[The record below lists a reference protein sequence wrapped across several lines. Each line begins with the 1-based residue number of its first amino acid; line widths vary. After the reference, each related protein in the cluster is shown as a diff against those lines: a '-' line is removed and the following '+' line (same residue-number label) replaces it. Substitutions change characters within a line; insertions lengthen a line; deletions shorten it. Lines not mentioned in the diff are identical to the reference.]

1 MRTFGPNVNGFYDVS
16 DQMIDNLRRRAEVH
30 FRRQEV
36 EKAELTS
43 IAAFEEHRKRVRDH
57 FMTAIGDLPEE
68 RTPLNVQCTGSLD
81 RGGFTIEKLIYES
94 MPEFYVTAALYVPK
108 GIESPQPAVVFVHG
122 HSDLG
127 KSYPTYQAVCVDL
140 AANGFVVLAVDP
152 PGQGERFQYF
162 DSETGERI
170 IGGCTTEHTY
180 AGLQFTLSG
189 ASIGRHFVWDVMRG
203 IDYLETRPEVD
214 PTCIGLTGNSG
225 GGTQACLLMMSEP
238 RFAASVPCTFV
249 MTLESYMKT
258 GQAQDSEQIVPGC
271 FAKGPDHDDYITAM
285 APKPVLVGAAAYDY
299 FPIEGA
305 IEAVDRAKRIYALYG
320 AEDKVDITI
329 APTRHAYSSYL
340 REACVNWYK
349 QHFRGESPDFTTG
362 EPETLPDEA
371 LWATPNGQV
380 LDLYPNSKTVFDL
393 NRERLE
399 ISHIPQFSINL
410 DTGQEGCDTNL
421 MRETITE
428 VLGIPEGRDQ
438 KIYPRTV
445 TENVVDGYR
454 TEEIFF
460 FSEPNIVV
468 TGTFI
473 QPLEGT
479 AVEQTDLILFENG
492 TNDNPD
498 KREWIEERLASG
510 RQLFVLDP
518 RGIGGVQ
525 VRPFNRGGPPHTGE
539 FKLGSDAM
547 MLGIST
553 MGLRVFDI
561 LRGYDYLRTRTD
573 VDQIGLYGIG
583 KSAFFAYFAGALED
597 GFASL
602 EFEDLLY
609 SYRNLTDTR
618 YYDQERY
625 NLEVMAWG
633 ILRHFDLIDLAACF
647 GNRPVR
653 WIAPRNAKGEI
664 LTDEVFDRHFL
675 AVARERGY
683 LGEPTRT

>member
-1 MRTFGPNVNGFYDVS
+1 MRTFGPNANGYYDVS
-16 DQMIDNLRRRAEVH
+16 DQMIDNLRRRAEAH
-30 FRRQEV
+30 FRRQEA
-36 EKAELTS
+36 EKVELTS

-57 FMTAIGDLPEE
+57 FMTVIGDLPEE
-68 RTPLNVQCTGSLD
+68 RTPLNVQCMGSFD
-81 RGGFTIEKLIYES
+81 RGSFIIEKLIYES
-94 MPEFYVTAALYVPK
+94 LPEFYVTAALYVPK
-108 GIESPQPAVVFVHG
+108 GIVSPQPAVVFVHG

-127 KSYPTYQAVCVDL
+127 KSYPIYQAVCVDL

-162 DSETGERI
+162 DPENGKRI

-180 AGLQFTLSG
+180 AGLQFTLGG
-189 ASIGRHFVWDVMRG
+189 ASIGRHFIWDVMRG
-203 IDYLETRPEVD
+203 VDYLETRPEVD
-214 PTCIGLTGNSG
+214 PTRIGLTGNSG
-225 GGTQACLLMMSEP
+225 GGTQSCLLMMSES

-258 GQAQDSEQIVPGC
+258 GQGQDSEQIVPGC
-271 FAKGPDHDDYITAM
+271 FANGPDHDDYITAM

-305 IEAVDRAKRIYALYG
+305 IEAVNRAKKIYALYG
-320 AEDKVDITI
+320 AEDRVDIAI
-329 APTRHAYSSYL
+329 APTRHEYSPHL

-362 EPETLPDEA
+362 EPEILPDNQ

-380 LDLYPNSKTVFDL
+380 LDLYPNSKTVFNL

-399 ISHIPQFSINL
+399 VSHVPQFVTND
-410 DTGQEGCDTNL
+410 DTGEKGYDTDQI
-421 MRETITE
+421 RQTITE

-438 KIYPRTV
+438 QIYPRIV
-445 TENVVDGYR
+445 AENLVDGYR

-473 QPLEGT
+473 HPLEGT
-479 AVEQTDLILFENG
+479 TVEQTDLILFENG
-492 TNDNPD
+492 TNDNLD
-498 KREWIEERLASG
+498 KREWLEARLASG
-510 RQLFVLDP
+510 RQLFVFDP

-525 VRPFNRGGPPHTGE
+525 VRTFNRDVQPHNGE
-539 FKLGSDAM
+539 FKLASDAM

-553 MGLRVFDI
+553 LGLRVFDV
-561 LRGYDYLRTRTD
+561 LRGYDYLRTRPD

-583 KSAFFAYFAGALED
+583 KSAFYAYFAGALEN
-597 GFASL
+597 GFVSL

-618 YYDQERY
+618 YYDQERF
-625 NLEVMAWG
+625 NLSVMAWG
-633 ILRHFDLIDLAACF
+633 ILRHFDLVDLAMCF
-647 GNRPVR
+647 GNHPTR
-653 WIAPRNAKGEI
+653 WVSPRNARGEV
-664 LTDEVFDRHFL
+664 LTDEMFGRDFL
-675 AVARERGY
+675 AIARERGY
-683 LGEPTRT
+683 SGEVTRT

>member
-1 MRTFGPNVNGFYDVS
+1 MRTIGPNVNGYYDVS
-16 DQMIDNLRRRAEVH
+16 DQMIDNLRRRAEAH
-30 FRRQEV
+30 FRRQEA

-43 IAAFEEHRKRVRDH
+43 ITAFEEHRKRVRDH
-57 FMTAIGDLPEE
+57 FMTAIGGLPEE
-68 RTPLNVQCTGSLD
+68 RTPLNVQCTGILD

-94 MPEFYVTAALYVPK
+94 LPEFYVTGALYVPK
-108 GIESPQPAVVFVHG
+108 SIVSPQPAVVFVHG

-127 KSYPTYQAVCVDL
+127 KSYPVYQAVCVDL

-162 DSETGERI
+162 DSEKGERI

-180 AGLQFTLSG
+180 AGLQFTLGG
-189 ASIGRHFVWDVMRG
+189 ASIGRHFIWDVMRG
-203 IDYLETRPEVD
+203 VDYLETRPEVD
-214 PTCIGLTGNSG
+214 PTRIGLTGNSG
-225 GGTQACLLMMSEP
+225 GGTQSCLLMMSEP
-238 RFAASVPCTFV
+238 RFAACVPSTFV

-271 FAKGPDHDDYITAM
+271 FANGPDHDDYITAM

-305 IEAVDRAKRIYALYG
+305 IEAVDRARRIYALFD
-320 AEDKVDITI
+320 AQDNVDIAI
-329 APTRHAYSSYL
+329 APTRHEYSSYL

-349 QHFRGESPDFTTG
+349 RHFRGESPDFITG

-380 LDLYPNSKTVFDL
+380 LDLYPNSRTVFDL

-399 ISHIPQFSINL
+399 VLRVPQFTINP
-410 DTGQEGCDTNL
+410 DTDQNGGDIDR
-421 MRETITE
+421 MRETVTE
-428 VLGIPEGRDQ
+428 VLGIPDGRNQ
-438 KIYPRTV
+438 KIYPRIIG
-445 TENVVDGYR
+445 ENLVDGYR

-468 TGTFI
+468 TGIFI
-473 QPLEGT
+473 HPLEGT
-479 AVEQTDLILFENG
+479 VAKQTDLVLFENG

-498 KREWIEERLASG
+498 SREWLEGRLASG
-510 RQLFVLDP
+510 RQLFVFDP
-518 RGIGGVQ
+518 RGIGGVK
-525 VRPFNRGGPPHTGE
+525 VRSFNRDVQPHDGE
-539 FKLGSDAM
+539 FKLASDAM

-553 MGLRVFDI
+553 MGLRVFDV
-561 LRGYDYLRTRTD
+561 LRAYDYLRTRSD

-583 KSAFFAYFAGALED
+583 KSAFYAYFAGVLEN
-597 GFASL
+597 GFASF

-625 NLEVMAWG
+625 DLEVMAWG
-633 ILRHFDLIDLAACF
+633 ILRYFDLVDLTPCF
-647 GNRPVR
+647 GERAVR

-664 LTDEVFDRHFL
+664 LADEAFHQEFL
-675 AVARERGY
+675 SAARARGY
-683 LGEPTRT
+683 LGNATIL

>member
-1 MRTFGPNVNGFYDVS
+1 MRTLGPNANGYHDVS
-16 DQMIDNLRRRAEVH
+16 DQMIDDLRRRAETH
-30 FRRQEV
+30 FRRQEA

-43 IAAFEEHRKRVRDH
+43 IPAFEEHRKRVRDH
-57 FMTAIGDLPEE
+57 FMIAIGGLPEE

-81 RGGFTIEKLIYES
+81 RGTFTIEKLIYES
-94 MPEFYVTAALYVPK
+94 LPQFYVTAALYVPK
-108 GIESPQPAVVFVHG
+108 DIVAPQPAVVFVHG

-162 DSETGERI
+162 DSEKGERI

-180 AGLQFTLSG
+180 AGLQFTLGG
-189 ASIGRHFVWDVMRG
+189 ASVGRHFIWDVMRG
-203 IDYLETRPEVD
+203 VDYLETRPEVD
-214 PTCIGLTGNSG
+214 PARIGLTGNSG
-225 GGTQACLLMMSEP
+225 GGTQSCLLMMSES
-238 RFAASVPCTFV
+238 RFAAAVPCTFI

-271 FAKGPDHDDYITAM
+271 FVNGPDHDDYITSM

-320 AEDKVDITI
+320 AEDRVDIAV
-329 APTRHAYSSYL
+329 APTRHAYSPHL
-340 REACVNWYK
+340 RQACVNWYK
-349 QHFRGESPDFTTG
+349 QQFRGESPDFTTG
-362 EPETLPDEA
+362 EPETLPDDA

-380 LDLYPNSKTVFDL
+380 LDLYPNGKTVFDL

-399 ISHIPQFSINL
+399 VSRVSQFVTNH
-410 DTGQEGCDTNL
+410 DTGQNLCDTNQ

-428 VLGIPEGRDQ
+428 VLGIPEGRDN
-438 KIYPRTV
+438 KIFPRILA
-445 TENVVDGYR
+445 ENVVDGYS

-468 TGTFI
+468 TGVFVK
-473 QPLEGT
+473 PLAGT
-479 AVEQTDLILFENG
+479 VVNQTDLIIFENG
-492 TNDNPD
+492 TNDIPD
-498 KREWIEERLASG
+498 KREWLEDRLALG
-510 RQLFVLDP
+510 RQLFVFDP

-525 VRPFNRGGPPHTGE
+525 VRGFNRGGQPHDGE

-553 MGLRVFDI
+553 MGLRVFDV
-561 LRGYDYLRTRTD
+561 LRGYNYLRTRTD
-573 VDQIGLYGIG
+573 VDRIGLYGIG
-583 KSAFFAYFAGALED
+583 KGAFYAYFAGALED

-602 EFEDLLY
+602 DFEDLLY

-618 YYDQERY
+618 YYDQECY
-625 NLEVMAWG
+625 NLQVMAWG
-633 ILRHFDLIDLAACF
+633 ILRQFDLPDLAVCF

-653 WIAPRNAKGEI
+653 WISPRNAEGEV
-664 LTDEVFDRHFL
+664 LTDEVFEQEFL
-675 AVARERGY
+675 GIARERGY
-683 LGEPTRT
+683 LGEEARA

>member
-1 MRTFGPNVNGFYDVS
+1 MRTFGSNVNGFHDVS
-16 DQMIDNLRRRAEVH
+16 DQMIDNLRRRAEAH

-57 FMTAIGDLPEE
+57 FMTAIGGLPEE
-68 RTPLNVQCTGSLD
+68 RTPLNVQCMGSLD
-81 RGGFTIEKLIYES
+81 RGAFTIEKLIYES
-94 MPEFYVTAALYVPK
+94 LPDFYVTAVLYLPK
-108 GIESPQPAVVFVHG
+108 GIGSPQPAVVFVHG

-127 KSYPTYQAVCVDL
+127 KSYPVYQAVCVDL

-162 DSETGERI
+162 DPEKGERI

-189 ASIGRHFVWDVMRG
+189 ASIGRHFIWDVMRG
-203 IDYLETRPEVD
+203 VDYLETRPEVD
-214 PTCIGLTGNSG
+214 PTRIGLTGNSG
-225 GGTQACLLMMSEP
+225 GGTQSCLLMISEP

-271 FAKGPDHDDYITAM
+271 FVNGPDHDDYITAM
-285 APKPVLVGAAAYDY
+285 VPKPVLVGAAAYDY

-305 IEAVDRAKRIYALYG
+305 IEAVERAKRIYALYD
-320 AEDKVDITI
+320 AEDEVDIAI
-329 APTRHAYSSYL
+329 GPTRHEYSPPL

-349 QHFRGESPDFTTG
+349 RHFRGESPDFTTSK
-362 EPETLPDEA
+362 PETLPDEA
-371 LWATPNGQV
+371 LWATPSGQV
-380 LDLYPNSKTVFDL
+380 LDLYPNSRTVFDL

-399 ISHIPQFSINL
+399 VSPVPQFAGNR
-410 DTGQEGCDTNL
+410 DPDQ
-421 MRETITE
+421 MRERVAE
-428 VLGIPEGRDQ
+428 VLGIPEGRDG
-438 KIYPRTV
+438 KIYPRIV
-445 TENVVDGYR
+445 AENVVDGYQ

-473 QPLEGT
+473 HPLEGT
-479 AVEQTDLILFENG
+479 AVEQTDLIVFERG
-492 TNDNPD
+492 TNDNSD
-498 KREWIEERLASG
+498 KREWLEARLASG
-510 RQLFVLDP
+510 RQLFVFDP

-525 VRPFNRGGPPHTGE
+525 VRSFNRDVHPHDGE
-539 FKLGSDAM
+539 FKLASDAM

-561 LRGYDYLRTRTD
+561 LRGYDYLRTRAD
-573 VDQIGLYGIG
+573 VNQIGLYGVG
-583 KSAFFAYFAGALED
+583 KSAFYAYFAGALEN
-597 GFASL
+597 GFTSL

-609 SYRNLTDTR
+609 SYRDLTNTR
-618 YYDQERY
+618 FYDQERY
-625 NLEVMAWG
+625 DLEVMAWG
-633 ILRHFDLIDLAACF
+633 ILQNFDLVDLAPCF
-647 GNRPVR
+647 GNRPVQ
-653 WIAPRNAKGEI
+653 WIAPRNATGEV
-664 LTDEVFDRHFL
+664 LTDEVFDQEFL
-675 AVARERGY
+675 AVARDRGY
-683 LGEPTRT
+683 WGQGTRA

>member
-1 MRTFGPNVNGFYDVS
+1 MRTFGANVNGFHDVS
-16 DQMIDNLRRRAEVH
+16 DQMIDNLRRRAEAH
-30 FRRQEV
+30 FRRQEA

-94 MPEFYVTAALYVPK
+94 LPEFYVTAALYVPK
-108 GIESPQPAVVFVHG
+108 GIVSPQPAVVFVHG

-127 KSYPTYQAVCVDL
+127 KSYPVYQAVCVDL

-162 DSETGERI
+162 DSEQGERI

-180 AGLQFTLSG
+180 AGLQFTLGG
-189 ASIGRHFVWDVMRG
+189 ASIGRHFIWDVMRG

-214 PTCIGLTGNSG
+214 PTRIGLTGNSG
-225 GGTQACLLMMSEP
+225 GGTQSCLLMMSEP

-258 GQAQDSEQIVPGC
+258 GQGQDSEQIVPGC
-271 FAKGPDHDDYITAM
+271 FVNGPDHDDYITAM

-320 AEDKVDITI
+320 AEDKVDIAI
-329 APTRHAYSSYL
+329 APTRHEYSSPL

-349 QHFRGESPDFTTG
+349 RHFRGESPDFTTG
-362 EPETLPDEA
+362 EPEILPDEA

-380 LDLYPNSKTVFDL
+380 LDLYPNSRTVFDL

-399 ISHIPQFSINL
+399 ISPVPRFGGNGGADQI
-410 DTGQEGCDTNL
+410 
-421 MRETITE
+421 RETIAE
-428 VLGIPEGRDQ
+428 VLGIPEGRDE
-438 KIYPRTV
+438 KIFPRILA
-445 TENVVDGYR
+445 EDIVDGYR
-454 TEEIFF
+454 TEQIFF

-468 TGTFI
+468 TGIFI
-473 QPLEGT
+473 HPLAGT
-479 AVEQTDLILFENG
+479 AVEQTDLIVFEHG
-492 TNDNPD
+492 TNDTVD
-498 KREWIEERLASG
+498 KRDWLETRLGSG

-518 RGIGGVQ
+518 RGIGAVQ
-525 VRPFNRGGPPHTGE
+525 GRLFNRNVHPHDGE
-539 FKLGSDAM
+539 FKLACDAM

-561 LRGYDYLRTRTD
+561 LRGYDYLRTRAD

-583 KSAFFAYFAGALED
+583 KSAFYAYFAAALED

-602 EFEDLLY
+602 EFENLLY
-609 SYRNLTDTR
+609 SYRNLTETR

-625 NLEVMAWG
+625 DLEVMAWG
-633 ILRHFDLIDLAACF
+633 ALQHFDLVDLTACF

-653 WIAPRNAKGEI
+653 WIAPSNAKGEV
-664 LTDEVFDRHFL
+664 LTNEVFDREFL
-675 AVARERGY
+675 SVARKRGY
-683 LGEPTRT
+683 LGKATKA

>member
-1 MRTFGPNVNGFYDVS
+1 MRTFGPNVNGYYDVS
-16 DQMIDNLRRRAEVH
+16 YQMVDNLRRRAEVH
-30 FRRQEV
+30 FRRQEA

-43 IAAFEEHRKRVRDH
+43 IVAFEEHRKRVRDH
-57 FMTAIGDLPEE
+57 FMRAIGGLPEE
-68 RTPLNVQCTGSLD
+68 RTPLNVKCTGSLD
-81 RGGFTIEKLIYES
+81 CGTFTIEKLIYES
-94 MPEFYVTAALYVPK
+94 QPEFYVTAALYLPK
-108 GIESPQPAVVFVHG
+108 GIAAPQPAVVFVHG

-140 AANGFVVLAVDP
+140 AANGFIVLAVDP

-162 DSETGERI
+162 DPETGERI

-180 AGLQFTLSG
+180 AGLQFTLGG
-189 ASIGRHFVWDVMRG
+189 ASIGRHFIWDVMRG

-214 PTCIGLTGNSG
+214 PTRIGLTGNSG

-238 RFAASVPCTFV
+238 RFAVSVPCTFM

-271 FAKGPDHDDYITAM
+271 FANGPDHDDYITAM

-305 IEAVDRAKRIYALYG
+305 MEAVDRAKRIYTLYD
-320 AEDKVDITI
+320 AEDDVDIVV
-329 APTRHAYSSYL
+329 APTRHSYSSYL

-349 QHFRGESPDFTTG
+349 RHFRGESPDFTTG
-362 EPETLPDEA
+362 EPETLPDEE

-399 ISHIPQFSINL
+399 ISHVFRPTLNHNIDQ
-410 DTGQEGCDTNL
+410 T
-421 MRETITE
+421 RETIRE
-428 VLGIPEGRDQ
+428 VLGIPERRNQ
-438 KIYPRTV
+438 TIYPRIV
-445 TENVVDGYR
+445 AENVVDGYR

-460 FSEPNIVV
+460 FSESNIVV

-473 QPLEGT
+473 HPLEGT
-479 AVEQTDLILFENG
+479 TVEQTDLILFENG

-498 KREWIEERLASG
+498 KREWLESRLAAG
-510 RQLFVLDP
+510 RQLFVFDP

-525 VRPFNRGGPPHTGE
+525 VRPFNRGGQPHDGE
-539 FKLGSDAM
+539 FKLASDAM

-553 MGLRVFDI
+553 MGLRVFDV
-561 LRGYDYLRTRTD
+561 LCGYDYLRTRSD

-583 KSAFFAYFAGALED
+583 SGAFCAYFAGALENE
-597 GFASL
+597 FASL

-625 NLEVMAWG
+625 NLKVMAWN
-633 ILRHFDLIDLAACF
+633 LLQNFDLVDLMPCF
-647 GNRPVR
+647 GERPIR
-653 WIAPRNAKGEI
+653 LMSPRNAKGET
-664 LTDEVFDRHFL
+664 LTDETFDREFL
-675 AVARERGY
+675 TIARKQGY
-683 LGEPTRT
+683 FGEATKA

>member
-1 MRTFGPNVNGFYDVS
+1 MRTISPNVNGYHDVS
-16 DQMIDNLRRRAEVH
+16 DQMIDNLRRRAEAH

-43 IAAFEEHRKRVRDH
+43 IAPFEEHRKRVRDH
-57 FMTAIGDLPEE
+57 FMTAIGGLPEE
-68 RTPLNVQCTGSLD
+68 RTPLNVQCTGSVD

-94 MPEFYVTAALYVPK
+94 LPEFYVTAALYVPK
-108 GIESPQPAVVFVHG
+108 GIVSPQPAVVFVHG

-127 KSYPTYQAVCVDL
+127 KSYPVYQAVCVDL

-162 DSETGERI
+162 DAVKGERI

-180 AGLQFTLSG
+180 AGLQFTLGG
-189 ASIGRHFVWDVMRG
+189 ASIGRHFIWDVMRG

-214 PTCIGLTGNSG
+214 PTRIGLTGNSG
-225 GGTQACLLMMSEP
+225 GGTQSCLLMMSEP
-238 RFAASVPCTFV
+238 RFASSVPCTFV

-271 FAKGPDHDDYITAM
+271 FANGPDHDDYITAM
-285 APKPVLVGAAAYDY
+285 APKPVLIGAAAYDY

-305 IEAVDRAKRIYALYG
+305 IEAVDRAKRIYSLYG
-320 AEDKVDITI
+320 AEDRVDIAI
-329 APTRHAYSSYL
+329 APTRHEYSSYL

-349 QHFRGESPDFTTG
+349 RHFRGESPDFTTG
-362 EPETLPDEA
+362 EPETLPSEA

-380 LDLYPNSKTVFDL
+380 LDLYPNSRTVFDL

-399 ISHIPQFSINL
+399 VSPSSRLGINL
-410 DTGQEGCDTNL
+410 ATGQEGDDADQI
-421 MRETITE
+421 RETITE
-428 VLGIPEGRDQ
+428 VLGIPEGRDR
-438 KIYPRTV
+438 KIYPRIIA
-445 TENVVDGYR
+445 ENIVDGYQ

-468 TGTFI
+468 TGIFI
-473 QPLEGT
+473 HPLEGT
-479 AVEQTDLILFENG
+479 AVAQTDLVLFQNG

-498 KREWIEERLASG
+498 KRGWLEKRLAAG
-510 RQLFVLDP
+510 RQLFIFDP

-525 VRPFNRGGPPHTGE
+525 VRPFNRGGNPHGSGY
-539 FKLGSDAM
+539 KLGSDAM

-553 MGLRVFDI
+553 LGLRVFDV
-561 LRGYDYLRTRTD
+561 LRAYDYLRTRRD

-583 KSAFFAYFAGALED
+583 KSAFYAYFAGALED

-609 SYRNLTDTR
+609 SYRNLTGTR

-625 NLEVMAWG
+625 DLEVMAWG
-633 ILRHFDLIDLAACF
+633 ILRHFDLVDLTPCF
-647 GNRPVR
+647 GERSLR
-653 WIAPRNAKGEI
+653 WVAPRNAKGEV
-664 LTDEVFDRHFL
+664 LTDETFDQEFL
-675 AVARERGY
+675 SIAKDRGY
-683 LGEPTRT
+683 LGHAIRA

>member
-1 MRTFGPNVNGFYDVS
+1 MRTLGPNTNGYYDVS
-16 DQMIDNLRRRAEVH
+16 DQMIDDLRRRAEAH
-30 FRRQEV
+30 FRRQEA

-43 IAAFEEHRKRVRDH
+43 IPAFEEHRKRVRDH
-57 FMTAIGDLPEE
+57 FMISIGGLPEE
-68 RTPLNVQCTGSLD
+68 RTPLNVQCTGRLD
-81 RGGFTIEKLIYES
+81 RGTFTIEKLIYES
-94 MPEFYVTAALYVPK
+94 LPQFYVTAALYVPK
-108 GIESPQPAVVFVHG
+108 GITAPQPAVVFVHG

-162 DSETGERI
+162 DPEKGERI

-180 AGLQFTLSG
+180 AGLQFTLGG
-189 ASIGRHFVWDVMRG
+189 ASIGRHFIWDVMRG

-214 PTCIGLTGNSG
+214 PTRIGLTGNSG
-225 GGTQACLLMMSEP
+225 GGTQSCLLLMSES
-238 RFAASVPCTFV
+238 RFAAAVPCTFV

-271 FAKGPDHDDYITAM
+271 FVNGPDHDDYITAM

-320 AEDKVDITI
+320 AEDRVDIAV
-329 APTRHAYSSYL
+329 APTRHAYSPQL
-340 REACVNWYK
+340 RQACVNWYK
-349 QHFRGESPDFTTG
+349 GHFRGEAPDFTTG
-362 EPETLPDEA
+362 EPETLPDDA

-380 LDLYPNSKTVFDL
+380 LDLYPMSKTVFDL
-393 NRERLE
+393 NRESLE
-399 ISHIPQFSINL
+399 VSRVSQFATNH
-410 DTGQEGCDTNL
+410 DTGQDLCDTDR

-428 VLGIPEGRDQ
+428 VLGIPDDRDN
-438 KIYPRTV
+438 KIFPRILA
-445 TENVVDGYR
+445 ENVVDGYS

-468 TGTFI
+468 TGVFVK
-473 QPLEGT
+473 PLAGT
-479 AVEQTDLILFENG
+479 VVNQTDLIIFENG
-492 TNDNPD
+492 TNDIPD
-498 KREWIEERLASG
+498 KREWLEERLASG
-510 RQLFVLDP
+510 PQLFIFDP

-525 VRPFNRGGPPHTGE
+525 VREFNRGGQPHDGE

-553 MGLRVFDI
+553 MGLRVFDV
-561 LRGYDYLRTRTD
+561 LRGYNYLRTRAD
-573 VDQIGLYGIG
+573 VDRIGLYGIG
-583 KSAFFAYFAGALED
+583 KGAFYAYFAGALED

-618 YYDQERY
+618 YYDQGRY
-625 NLEVMAWG
+625 NLQVMAWG
-633 ILRHFDLIDLAACF
+633 ILRQFDLVDLAVCF
-647 GNRPVR
+647 GNRPVQ
-653 WIAPRNAKGEI
+653 WISPRNAGGEI
-664 LTDEVFDRHFL
+664 LTDEVFEQEFL
-675 AVARERGY
+675 GIARERGY
-683 LGEPTRT
+683 LGDGTRA

>member
-1 MRTFGPNVNGFYDVS
+1 MRTLSPNVNGYYDVS
-16 DQMIDNLRRRAEVH
+16 DQMIDDLRRRAEAH

-36 EKAELTS
+36 EKAELMS
-43 IAAFEEHRKRVRDH
+43 IPAFEEHRKRVRDH
-57 FMTAIGDLPEE
+57 FMIAIGGLPEE
-68 RTPLNVQCTGSLD
+68 RTSLNVQCTGSVD
-81 RGGFTIEKLIYES
+81 RGAFTIEKLIYES
-94 MPEFYVTAALYVPK
+94 LPEFYVTAALYVPK
-108 GIESPQPAVVFVHG
+108 GIVSPQPAVVFVHG

-162 DSETGERI
+162 DPAKGERI

-180 AGLQFTLSG
+180 AGLQFTLGG
-189 ASIGRHFVWDVMRG
+189 ASIGRHFIWDVMRG

-214 PTCIGLTGNSG
+214 PTRIGLTGNSG
-225 GGTQACLLMMSEP
+225 GGTQSCLLMMSEP
-238 RFAASVPCTFV
+238 RFAAAVPCTFV

-258 GQAQDSEQIVPGC
+258 GQAQDGEQIVPGC
-271 FAKGPDHDDYITAM
+271 FANGPDHDDYITAM

-320 AEDKVDITI
+320 AEDHVDIAI
-329 APTRHAYSSYL
+329 APTRHAYSPHL
-340 REACVNWYK
+340 RQACVNWYK
-349 QHFRGESPDFTTG
+349 GHFRGELPDFTTG

-380 LDLYPNSKTVFDL
+380 LDLYPKGKTVFDL
-393 NRERLE
+393 NRERLKGSRTARPTINANTDQIRQT
-399 ISHIPQFSINL
+399 ISQ
-410 DTGQEGCDTNL
+410 
-421 MRETITE
+421 
-428 VLGIPEGRDQ
+428 VLGIPEGRNR
-438 KIYPRTV
+438 KIYPRILA
-445 TENVVDGYR
+445 ENIVDGYR

-460 FSEPNIVV
+460 FSEANMVV
-468 TGTFI
+468 AGVFI
-473 QPLEGT
+473 HPLEGT
-479 AVEQTDLILFENG
+479 PVEGTDLILFENG
-492 TNDNPD
+492 TADNPD
-498 KREWIEERLASG
+498 KREWLENRLASG
-510 RQLFVLDP
+510 RQLFVFDP

-525 VRPFNRGGPPHTGE
+525 VRPFNRGGTPHGGE
-539 FKLGSDAM
+539 YKLGSDAM

-553 MGLRVFDI
+553 MGLRVFDV
-561 LRGYDYLRTRTD
+561 LCGYDYLRTRSD

-583 KSAFFAYFAGALED
+583 SGAFYAYFAGALED

-625 NLEVMAWG
+625 DLKVMAWN
-633 ILRHFDLIDLAACF
+633 LLQNFDLVDLTPCF
-647 GNRPVR
+647 GERPMHWVS
-653 WIAPRNAKGEI
+653 PRNAKGES
-664 LTDEVFDRHFL
+664 LTVEIFDREFL
-675 AVARERGY
+675 TVAREQGY
-683 LGEPTRT
+683 AGKATLTLCCQ

>member
-1 MRTFGPNVNGFYDVS
+1 MRTIGPNVNGYYDVS

-57 FMTAIGDLPEE
+57 FMRAIGGLPEE

-81 RGGFTIEKLIYES
+81 RGRFTIEKLIYES
-94 MPEFYVTAALYVPK
+94 LPDFYVTAALYLPK
-108 GIESPQPAVVFVHG
+108 GITSPQPAVVFVHG

-127 KSYPTYQAVCVDL
+127 KSYPVYQAVCVDL
-140 AANGFVVLAVDP
+140 ADNGFVVLAVDP

-162 DSETGERI
+162 DPEKSERI

-180 AGLQFTLSG
+180 AGLQFTLAG
-189 ASIGRHFVWDVMRG
+189 ASIGRHFIWDVIRG

-214 PTCIGLTGNSG
+214 PTRIGLTGNSG

-238 RFAASVPCTFV
+238 RFAVSVPCTFM

-271 FAKGPDHDDYITAM
+271 FANGPDHDDYITAM

-305 IEAVDRAKRIYALYG
+305 LEAVDRARKIYALYD
-320 AEDKVDITI
+320 AEDNVDIAI
-329 APTRHAYSSYL
+329 APTRHEYSSYL

-349 QHFRGESPDFTTG
+349 RHFRGESPDFTTG
-362 EPETLPDEA
+362 KPETLPDEA

-380 LDLYPNSKTVFDL
+380 LDLYPKSKTVFDL
-393 NRERLE
+393 NRERLK
-399 ISHIPQFSINL
+399 ISRAPQFGINYAT
-410 DTGQEGCDTNL
+410 DQVGDHTDQI
-421 MRETITE
+421 RETITE
-428 VLGIPEGRDQ
+428 VLGIPEGRAQ
-438 KIYPRTV
+438 KIYPRIIA
-445 TENVVDGYR
+445 ENVVDGYR

-468 TGTFI
+468 TGVFI
-473 QPLEGT
+473 HPLEGS
-479 AVEQTDLILFENG
+479 AVKQTDLILFENG

-498 KREWIEERLASG
+498 KREWLEARLASG
-510 RQLFVLDP
+510 RQLLVLDP

-525 VRPFNRGGPPHTGE
+525 VRPFNRGGNPHGGE

-553 MGLRVFDI
+553 MGLRVFDV
-561 LRGYDYLRTRTD
+561 LRGYDYLCTRGD
-573 VDQIGLYGIG
+573 VDRIGLYGVG
-583 KSAFFAYFAGALED
+583 KSALYAYFAGALED

-609 SYRNLTDTR
+609 SYRDLTDTR

-625 NLEVMAWG
+625 ALEVMAWG
-633 ILRHFDLIDLAACF
+633 ILQHFDLVDLTPCF
-647 GNRPVR
+647 GDRPLR
-653 WIAPRNAKGEI
+653 WVSPRNAQGEV
-664 LTDEVFDRHFL
+664 LTDEAFDREFL
-675 AVARERGY
+675 AIARKRGY
-683 LGEPTRT
+683 LS

>member
-16 DQMIDNLRRRAEVH
+16 DQMIDNLRRRAESH

-180 AGLQFTLSG
+180 AGLQFTFSG

-271 FAKGPDHDDYITAM
+271 FANGPDHDDYITAM

-305 IEAVDRAKRIYALYG
+305 IEVVDRAKRIYALYG

-479 AVEQTDLILFENG
+479 VVEQTDLILFENG

-498 KREWIEERLASG
+498 KREWIEKRLASG

-664 LTDEVFDRHFL
+664 LTDEVFDREFL

-683 LGEPTRT
+683 WGETTRT

>member
-1 MRTFGPNVNGFYDVS
+1 MRTFGANVNGFHDVS
-16 DQMIDNLRRRAEVH
+16 DQMIDNLRRRAEAH
-30 FRRQEV
+30 FRRQEA

-57 FMTAIGDLPEE
+57 FMTAIGGLPEE

-81 RGGFTIEKLIYES
+81 RGGFTVEKLIYES
-94 MPEFYVTAALYVPK
+94 LPEFYVTAALYVPK

-127 KSYPTYQAVCVDL
+127 KSYPVYQAVCVDL

-162 DSETGERI
+162 DPEQGERI
-170 IGGCTTEHTY
+170 IGSCTTEHTY
-180 AGLQFTLSG
+180 AGLQFTLGG
-189 ASIGRHFVWDVMRG
+189 ASIGRHFIWDVMRG

-214 PTCIGLTGNSG
+214 PTRIGLTGNSG
-225 GGTQACLLMMSEP
+225 GGTQSCLLMMSEP

-258 GQAQDSEQIVPGC
+258 GQGQDSEQIVPGC
-271 FAKGPDHDDYITAM
+271 FINGPDHDDYITAM

-305 IEAVDRAKRIYALYG
+305 MEAVDRAKRIYALYG
-320 AEDKVDITI
+320 AEDKVNIAI
-329 APTRHAYSSYL
+329 APTRHEYSPPL

-349 QHFRGESPDFTTG
+349 QHFRGELPDFTTG
-362 EPETLPDEA
+362 EPEILSDEA

-380 LDLYPNSKTVFDL
+380 LDLYPDSRTVFDL

-399 ISHIPQFSINL
+399 VLPVPQFGGNGGP
-410 DTGQEGCDTNL
+410 DQ
-421 MRETITE
+421 MRETIAE
-428 VLGIPEGRDQ
+428 VLGIPEGRDE
-438 KIYPRTV
+438 KIFPRIV
-445 TENVVDGYR
+445 AEDIVNGYR
-454 TEEIFF
+454 TEQIFF

-468 TGTFI
+468 TGIFI
-473 QPLEGT
+473 HPLEGT
-479 AVEQTDLILFENG
+479 TVEQTDLIVFEHG
-492 TNDNPD
+492 TDDIAD
-498 KREWIEERLASG
+498 KRDWLEARLGSG
-510 RQLFVLDP
+510 RQLFVFDP
-518 RGIGGVQ
+518 RGIGAVQ
-525 VRPFNRGGPPHTGE
+525 GRLFNRNVHPHDGE
-539 FKLGSDAM
+539 FKLACDAM

-561 LRGYDYLRTRTD
+561 LRGYDYLCTRAD
-573 VDQIGLYGIG
+573 VEQIGLYGIG
-583 KSAFFAYFAGALED
+583 NSALYAYFAAALED

-602 EFEDLLY
+602 EFENLLY
-609 SYRNLTDTR
+609 SYRNLIDTR

-625 NLEVMAWG
+625 DLEVMAWG
-633 ILRHFDLIDLAACF
+633 VLRHFDLVDLTACF

-653 WIAPRNAKGEI
+653 WIAPSNAKGEV
-664 LTDEVFDRHFL
+664 LTDEVFDREFL
-675 AVARERGY
+675 SVARKRGY
-683 LGEPTRT
+683 LGEATKA

>member
-1 MRTFGPNVNGFYDVS
+1 MRTFGSNVNGFHDVS
-16 DQMIDNLRRRAEVH
+16 DQMIDHLRRRAETH

-57 FMTAIGDLPEE
+57 FMIAIGGLPEE
-68 RTPLNVQCTGSLD
+68 RTPLNVQCTGTLD
-81 RGGFTIEKLIYES
+81 RGAFTIEKLIYES
-94 MPEFYVTAALYVPK
+94 LPEFYVTAALYLPK

-127 KSYPTYQAVCVDL
+127 KSYPVYQAVCVDL

-162 DSETGERI
+162 DPEKGERI

-180 AGLQFTLSG
+180 AGLQFTLGG
-189 ASIGRHFVWDVMRG
+189 ASIGRHFIWDVMRG
-203 IDYLETRPEVD
+203 VDYLETRPEVD
-214 PTCIGLTGNSG
+214 PTRIGLTGNSG
-225 GGTQACLLMMSEP
+225 GGTQSCLLMMSEP

-271 FAKGPDHDDYITAM
+271 FVNGPDHDDYITAM

-320 AEDKVDITI
+320 AEDKVDI
-329 APTRHAYSSYL
+329 AVGPTRHEYSPPL

-349 QHFRGESPDFTTG
+349 RHFRGESPDFTTG
-362 EPETLPDEA
+362 EPETLLDEA

-380 LDLYPNSKTVFDL
+380 LDLYPNSRTVFDL
-393 NRERLE
+393 NREQLE
-399 ISHIPQFSINL
+399 ISTVPQFASNH
-410 DTGQEGCDTNL
+410 DPDQ
-421 MRETITE
+421 MRERVTE
-428 VLGIPEGRDQ
+428 VLGIPEGRDG
-438 KIYPRTV
+438 KIYPRIV
-445 TENVVDGYR
+445 AENVVDGYQ

-473 QPLEGT
+473 HPLEGT
-479 AVEQTDLILFENG
+479 AVEQTDLIVFEHG

-498 KREWIEERLASG
+498 KREWLEARLASG
-510 RQLFVLDP
+510 RQLFVFDS

-525 VRPFNRGGPPHTGE
+525 VRSFNRDVHPHDGE
-539 FKLGSDAM
+539 FKLASDAM

-561 LRGYDYLRTRTD
+561 LRGYDYLRTRAD
-573 VDQIGLYGIG
+573 VNQIGLYGIG
-583 KSAFFAYFAGALED
+583 KSALYAYFAGVLES
-597 GFASL
+597 GFTSL

-609 SYRNLTDTR
+609 SYRDLTDTR

-625 NLEVMAWG
+625 DLEVMAWG
-633 ILRHFDLIDLAACF
+633 ILQNFDLVDLAPCF
-647 GNRPVR
+647 GNRPVQ
-653 WIAPRNAKGEI
+653 WIAPRNATGEV
-664 LTDEVFDRHFL
+664 LLDAVFNQEFL
-675 AVARERGY
+675 AVARDRGY
-683 LGEPTRT
+683 LGKGTKA

>member
-1 MRTFGPNVNGFYDVS
+1 MRTFGPNVNGFHDAS
-16 DQMIDNLRRRAEVH
+16 DQMIDNLRRRAEAH

-57 FMTAIGDLPEE
+57 FMTAIGGLPEE

-81 RGGFTIEKLIYES
+81 RGTFTIEKLIYES
-94 MPEFYVTAALYVPK
+94 LPEFYVTAALYLPK
-108 GIESPQPAVVFVHG
+108 GIVSPQPAVVFVHG

-127 KSYPTYQAVCVDL
+127 KSYPVYQAVCVDL

-162 DSETGERI
+162 DPEKGERI

-180 AGLQFTLSG
+180 AGLQFTLGG
-189 ASIGRHFVWDVMRG
+189 ASIGRHFIWDVMRG
-203 IDYLETRPEVD
+203 IDYLEMRPEVD
-214 PTCIGLTGNSG
+214 PTRIGLTGNSG
-225 GGTQACLLMMSEP
+225 GGTQSCLLMMSEP

-271 FAKGPDHDDYITAM
+271 FVNGPDHDDYITAM
-285 APKPVLVGAAAYDY
+285 APKPVLIGAAAYDY

-305 IEAVDRAKRIYALYG
+305 LEAVDRAKRIYALYG
-320 AEDKVDITI
+320 AEDNVDIAI
-329 APTRHAYSSYL
+329 APTRHEYSPPL

-349 QHFRGESPDFTTG
+349 RHFRGESPDFATE

-380 LDLYPNSKTVFDL
+380 LDLYPNSRTVFDL

-399 ISHIPQFSINL
+399 ELRVPQFSASP
-410 DTGQEGCDTNL
+410 DTGHEGCNTDQ
-421 MRETITE
+421 MRETIGE
-428 VLGIPEGRDQ
+428 VLGIPEGRNQ
-438 KIYPRTV
+438 KIYPRIV
-445 TENVVDGYR
+445 AENVVDGYE

-468 TGTFI
+468 TGVFVH
-473 QPLEGT
+473 PFKGT
-479 AVEQTDLILFENG
+479 TVEQTDLVLFENG
-492 TNDNPD
+492 TNDIPD
-498 KREWIEERLASG
+498 KREWLEARLASG
-510 RQLFVLDP
+510 RQLFIFDP

-525 VRPFNRGGPPHTGE
+525 VRSFNRGSHPHDGE
-539 FKLGSDAM
+539 YKLGSDAM

-561 LRGYDYLRTRTD
+561 LRGYDYLRTRAD
-573 VDQIGLYGIG
+573 VDRIGLYGFG
-583 KSAFFAYFAGALED
+583 KSALYAYFAGVLED
-597 GFASL
+597 GFVSF
-602 EFEDLLY
+602 EFEDMLY
-609 SYRNLTDTR
+609 SYRNLTSTR

-625 NLEVMAWG
+625 DLEVMAWG
-633 ILRHFDLIDLAACF
+633 ILRQFDLVDLVPGF
-647 GNRPVR
+647 GNRPIR
-653 WIAPRNAKGEI
+653 WITPRNAKGEV
-664 LTDEVFDRHFL
+664 LTDEAFNRDFL

-683 LGEPTRT
+683 SGEVTRT

>member
-1 MRTFGPNVNGFYDVS
+1 MRTFGSNVNGYYDVS

-30 FRRQEV
+30 FRRQEA

-57 FMTAIGDLPEE
+57 FMTAIGGLPEE

-81 RGGFTIEKLIYES
+81 RGGYTIEKLIYES
-94 MPEFYVTAALYVPK
+94 LPEFYVTAALYLPK
-108 GIESPQPAVVFVHG
+108 GIVAPQPAVVFVHG

-127 KSYPTYQAVCVDL
+127 KSYPVYQAVCVDL

-162 DSETGERI
+162 DPETGERI

-180 AGLQFTLSG
+180 AGLQFTLAG
-189 ASIGRHFVWDVMRG
+189 ASIGRHFIWDVMRG

-214 PTCIGLTGNSG
+214 PTRIGLTGNSG
-225 GGTQACLLMMSEP
+225 GGTQSCLLMMSEP

-271 FAKGPDHDDYITAM
+271 FVNGPDHDDYITAM

-320 AEDKVDITI
+320 AEDKVDIAI
-329 APTRHAYSSYL
+329 GPTRHEYSPPL

-349 QHFRGESPDFTTG
+349 RHFRGEPSDFTTS

-380 LDLYPNSKTVFDL
+380 LDLYPHSRTVFDL

-399 ISHIPQFSINL
+399 VLGVPQSAISRDPVQV
-410 DTGQEGCDTNL
+410 
-421 MRETITE
+421 RETITE
-428 VLGIPEGRDQ
+428 VLGLPEGRNQ
-438 KIYPRTV
+438 KIYPRIV
-445 TENVVDGYR
+445 AENVVDGYR

-473 QPLEGT
+473 YPLEGT

-492 TNDNPD
+492 TNDTPD
-498 KREWIEERLASG
+498 KREWLEARLASG
-510 RQLFVLDP
+510 RQVFVFDP
-518 RGIGGVQ
+518 RGIGGVP
-525 VRPFNRGGPPHTGE
+525 VRSFNRGRHPHDGE
-539 FKLGSDAM
+539 FKLASDAM

-561 LRGYDYLRTRTD
+561 LRGYDYLRTRGD

-583 KSAFFAYFAGALED
+583 KSAFYAYFAGALEG

-602 EFEDLLY
+602 EFENLLY
-609 SYRNLTDTR
+609 SYRDLTDTR

-625 NLEVMAWG
+625 DLEVMAWG
-633 ILRHFDLIDLAACF
+633 ILQRFDLADIAQCF
-647 GNRPVR
+647 GKRPVR
-653 WIAPRNAKGEI
+653 WIAPRNAKGEV
-664 LTDEVFDRHFL
+664 LTDEVFNREFL
-675 AVARERGY
+675 AAAKERGY
-683 LGEPTRT
+683 LGEGTRT

>member
-1 MRTFGPNVNGFYDVS
+1 MRTFGPNVNGYYDVS
-16 DQMIDNLRRRAEVH
+16 YQMVDNLRRRAEAH
-30 FRRQEV
+30 FRRQEA

-43 IAAFEEHRKRVRDH
+43 IVAFEEHRKRVRDH
-57 FMTAIGDLPEE
+57 FMRAIGGLPEE
-68 RTPLNVQCTGSLD
+68 RTPLNVECTGALD
-81 RGGFTIEKLIYES
+81 RGAFTIEKLIYES
-94 MPEFYVTAALYVPK
+94 QPEFYVTAALYVPK
-108 GIESPQPAVVFVHG
+108 GITSPQPAVIFVHG

-140 AANGFVVLAVDP
+140 AANGFIVLAVDP

-162 DSETGERI
+162 DPENGERI

-180 AGLQFTLSG
+180 AGLQFTLGG
-189 ASIGRHFVWDVMRG
+189 ASIGRHFIWDVVRG
-203 IDYLETRPEVD
+203 IDYLETRSEVD
-214 PTCIGLTGNSG
+214 PTRIGLTGNSG

-238 RFAASVPCTFV
+238 RFAASVPCTFM

-271 FAKGPDHDDYITAM
+271 FANGPDHDDYITAM

-305 IEAVDRAKRIYALYG
+305 MEAVDRAKRIYALYD
-320 AEDKVDITI
+320 AEDNVDIAV
-329 APTRHAYSSYL
+329 APTRHSYSPSL

-399 ISHIPQFSINL
+399 ISHVSQSAINH
-410 DTGQEGCDTNL
+410 DTDQI
-421 MRETITE
+421 RETIRK
-428 VLGIPEGRDQ
+428 VLGIPAQRNRT
-438 KIYPRTV
+438 IHPRIV
-445 TENVVDGYR
+445 AENVVDGYR

-460 FSEPNIVV
+460 FSESNIVV

-473 QPLEGT
+473 HPLEGT
-479 AVEQTDLILFENG
+479 TVERTDLILFENG

-498 KREWIEERLASG
+498 KREWLESRLAAG
-510 RQLFVLDP
+510 RQLFVFDP

-525 VRPFNRGGPPHTGE
+525 VRAFNRGGQPHDGE
-539 FKLGSDAM
+539 FKLASDAM

-553 MGLRVFDI
+553 MGLRVFDV
-561 LRGYDYLRTRTD
+561 LCGYNYLRTRSD

-583 KSAFFAYFAGALED
+583 SGAFYAYFAGALED
-597 GFASL
+597 GFVSL

-609 SYRNLTDTR
+609 SYRNVTDTR

-625 NLEVMAWG
+625 NLKVMAWN
-633 ILRHFDLIDLAACF
+633 LLQNFDLVDLTPCF
-647 GNRPVR
+647 GERPSR
-653 WIAPRNAKGEI
+653 WISPRNAKGEA
-664 LTDEVFDRHFL
+664 LTDETFDREFL
-675 AVARERGY
+675 TIARERRY
-683 LGEPTRT
+683 LGEGTRT

>member
-1 MRTFGPNVNGFYDVS
+1 MRTFGPNVNGYYDVS
-16 DQMIDNLRRRAEVH
+16 YQMVDNLRRRAEAH
-30 FRRQEV
+30 FRRQEA

-43 IAAFEEHRKRVRDH
+43 IVAFEEHRKRVRDH
-57 FMTAIGDLPEE
+57 FMRAIGGLPEE
-68 RTPLNVQCTGSLD
+68 RTPLNVECTGSLD
-81 RGGFTIEKLIYES
+81 RGAFTIEKLIYES
-94 MPEFYVTAALYVPK
+94 QPEFYVTAALYVPK
-108 GIESPQPAVVFVHG
+108 GIASPQPAVIFVHG

-140 AANGFVVLAVDP
+140 AANGFIVLAVDP

-162 DSETGERI
+162 DPETGERI

-180 AGLQFTLSG
+180 AGLQFTLGG
-189 ASIGRHFVWDVMRG
+189 ASIGRHFIWDVVRG

-214 PTCIGLTGNSG
+214 PTRIGLTGNSG

-238 RFAASVPCTFV
+238 RFAASVPCTFM

-271 FAKGPDHDDYITAM
+271 FANGPDHDDYITAM

-305 IEAVDRAKRIYALYG
+305 MEAVDRAKRIYALYG
-320 AEDKVDITI
+320 AEDNVDIAV
-329 APTRHAYSSYL
+329 APTRHSYSPYL

-380 LDLYPNSKTVFDL
+380 LDLYPNSRTVFDL

-399 ISHIPQFSINL
+399 ISHVSQSAINH
-410 DTGQEGCDTNL
+410 DTDQI
-421 MRETITE
+421 RETIRK
-428 VLGIPEGRDQ
+428 VLGIPAQRNRT
-438 KIYPRTV
+438 IHPRIV
-445 TENVVDGYR
+445 AENVVDGYR

-460 FSEPNIVV
+460 FSESNIVV

-473 QPLEGT
+473 HPLEGT
-479 AVEQTDLILFENG
+479 TVERTDLILFENG

-498 KREWIEERLASG
+498 KREWLESRLAAG
-510 RQLFVLDP
+510 RQLFVFDP

-525 VRPFNRGGPPHTGE
+525 VRAFNRGGQPHDGE
-539 FKLGSDAM
+539 FKLASDAM

-553 MGLRVFDI
+553 MGLRVFDV
-561 LRGYDYLRTRTD
+561 LCGYGYLRTRSD

-583 KSAFFAYFAGALED
+583 SGAFYAYFAGALED
-597 GFASL
+597 GFVSL

-609 SYRNLTDTR
+609 SYRNVTDTR

-625 NLEVMAWG
+625 NLKVMAWN
-633 ILRHFDLIDLAACF
+633 LLQNFDLVDLTPCF
-647 GNRPVR
+647 GERPSR
-653 WIAPRNAKGEI
+653 WISPRNAKGEA
-664 LTDEVFDRHFL
+664 LTDETFDREFL
-675 AVARERGY
+675 TIAIKRGY
-683 LGEPTRT
+683 LGEGTRT

>member
-1 MRTFGPNVNGFYDVS
+1 MRTFGANVNGYYDVS
-16 DQMIDNLRRRAEVH
+16 YQMVDNLRRRAEAH
-30 FRRQEV
+30 FRRQEA

-43 IAAFEEHRKRVRDH
+43 IVAFEEHRKRVRDH
-57 FMTAIGDLPEE
+57 FMRAIGGLPEE

-94 MPEFYVTAALYVPK
+94 QPEFYVTAALYVPK
-108 GIESPQPAVVFVHG
+108 GIASPQPAVVFVHG

-180 AGLQFTLSG
+180 AGLQFTLAG

-362 EPETLPDEA
+362 EPETLPDEV

-479 AVEQTDLILFENG
+479 VVEQTDLILFENG

-525 VRPFNRGGPPHTGE
+525 VRSFNRGGPPHTGE

-664 LTDEVFDRHFL
+664 LTDEVFNREFL

-683 LGEPTRT
+683 WGETTRT

>member
-1 MRTFGPNVNGFYDVS
+1 MRTFGPNVNGYYDVS
-16 DQMIDNLRRRAEVH
+16 YQMVDNLRRRAEAH
-30 FRRQEV
+30 FRRQEA

-57 FMTAIGDLPEE
+57 FMRAIGGLPEE
-68 RTPLNVQCTGSLD
+68 RTPLNVECTGSLD
-81 RGGFTIEKLIYES
+81 CGAFTIEKLIYES
-94 MPEFYVTAALYVPK
+94 QPEFYVTAALYLPK
-108 GIESPQPAVVFVHG
+108 GIAAPQPAVVFVHG

-140 AANGFVVLAVDP
+140 AANGFIVLAVDP

-162 DSETGERI
+162 DPEKGERI

-189 ASIGRHFVWDVMRG
+189 ASIGRHFIWDVMRG

-214 PTCIGLTGNSG
+214 PTRIGLTGNSG

-238 RFAASVPCTFV
+238 RFAVSVPCTFM

-271 FAKGPDHDDYITAM
+271 FANGPDHDDYITAM

-305 IEAVDRAKRIYALYG
+305 MEAVDRAKRIYTLYD
-320 AEDKVDITI
+320 AEDDVDIVV
-329 APTRHAYSSYL
+329 APTRHSYSSYL

-349 QHFRGESPDFTTG
+349 RHFRGESPDFTTG
-362 EPETLPDEA
+362 EPETLPDEE

-399 ISHIPQFSINL
+399 ISHVFRPTFNHNIDQ
-410 DTGQEGCDTNL
+410 T
-421 MRETITE
+421 RETIRE
-428 VLGIPEGRDQ
+428 VLGIPESRNQ
-438 KIYPRTV
+438 TIYPRIV
-445 TENVVDGYR
+445 AENVVDGYR

-460 FSEPNIVV
+460 FSESNIVV

-473 QPLEGT
+473 HPLEGT

-492 TNDNPD
+492 TNDSPD
-498 KREWIEERLASG
+498 KREWLESRLAAG
-510 RQLFVLDP
+510 RQLFVFDP

-525 VRPFNRGGPPHTGE
+525 VRPFNRGGQPHDGE
-539 FKLGSDAM
+539 FKLASDAM

-553 MGLRVFDI
+553 MGLRVFDV
-561 LRGYDYLRTRTD
+561 LCGYDYLRTRSD

-583 KSAFFAYFAGALED
+583 SGAFYAYFAGALED

-625 NLEVMAWG
+625 NLKVMAWN
-633 ILRHFDLIDLAACF
+633 LLQNFDIVDLMPCL
-647 GNRPVR
+647 GERPIR
-653 WIAPRNAKGEI
+653 LMSPRNAKGET
-664 LTDEVFDRHFL
+664 LTDETFDQEFL
-675 AVARERGY
+675 TIAREQGY
-683 LGEPTRT
+683 FGEATKA

>member
-1 MRTFGPNVNGFYDVS
+1 MRTFGANVNGFHDVS
-16 DQMIDNLRRRAEVH
+16 DQIIDNLRRQAEAH

-36 EKAELTS
+36 EKAALTS
-43 IAAFEEHRKRVRDH
+43 VVAFEEHRKRVHDH

-81 RGGFTIEKLIYES
+81 RGAFTIEKLIYES
-94 MPEFYVTAALYVPK
+94 LPEFYVTAALYLPK
-108 GIESPQPAVVFVHG
+108 GIVSPQPAVVFVHG

-127 KSYPTYQAVCVDL
+127 KSYPVYQAVCVDL

-162 DSETGERI
+162 DPEKGERI

-180 AGLQFTLSG
+180 AGLQFTLGG
-189 ASIGRHFVWDVMRG
+189 ASIGRHFIWDVMRG

-214 PTCIGLTGNSG
+214 ATRIGLTGNSG
-225 GGTQACLLMMSEP
+225 GGTQSCLLMMSEP
-238 RFAASVPCTFV
+238 RFAASVPCTFM

-271 FAKGPDHDDYITAM
+271 FANGPDHDDYITAM

-305 IEAVDRAKRIYALYG
+305 IEAVERAKRIYALYG
-320 AEDKVDITI
+320 AEDNVDIEI
-329 APTRHAYSSYL
+329 APTRHQYSSYL

-349 QHFRGESPDFTTG
+349 RHFRGESPDFTTA

-380 LDLYPNSKTVFDL
+380 LDLYPKGKTVFDL

-399 ISHIPQFSINL
+399 ISHGPQYAL
-410 DTGQEGCDTNL
+410 KDDTGNEEFDSDQLRG
-421 MRETITE
+421 TITE
-428 VLGIPEGRDQ
+428 VLGIPDGRDR
-438 KIYPRTV
+438 KIYPRIV
-445 TENVVDGYR
+445 AENIVDDYQ

-473 QPLEGT
+473 HPREGT
-479 AVEQTDLILFENG
+479 PVEQTDLIVFENG

-498 KREWIEERLASG
+498 RREWLEARLAAG
-510 RQLFVLDP
+510 RQLFVFDP

-525 VRPFNRGGPPHTGE
+525 VRSFNRGVHPHDGE
-539 FKLGSDAM
+539 YKLASDAV

-583 KSAFFAYFAGALED
+583 KSAFYAYFAGVLED

-609 SYRNLTDTR
+609 SYRNLTDTQ

-625 NLEVMAWG
+625 DLKVMAWG
-633 ILRHFDLIDLAACF
+633 ILRHFDLVDLAACF
-647 GNRPVR
+647 GNRPVQ

-664 LTDEVFDRHFL
+664 LTDEVFNQEFL
-675 AVARERGY
+675 AVAREIGY
-683 LGEPTRT
+683 SGEATRK

>member
-1 MRTFGPNVNGFYDVS
+1 MRTFGPNVNGFHDVS
-16 DQMIDNLRRRAEVH
+16 DQMIDNLRRQAEAH

-36 EKAELTS
+36 EKAALTS
-43 IAAFEEHRKRVRDH
+43 VVAFEEHRKRVRDH

-81 RGGFTIEKLIYES
+81 RGAFTIEKLIYES
-94 MPEFYVTAALYVPK
+94 LPEFYVTAALYLPK

-127 KSYPTYQAVCVDL
+127 KSYPVYQAVCVDL

-162 DSETGERI
+162 DSEKGERI

-180 AGLQFTLSG
+180 AGLQFTLGG
-189 ASIGRHFVWDVMRG
+189 ASIGRHFIWDVMRG

-214 PTCIGLTGNSG
+214 ATRIGLTGNSG
-225 GGTQACLLMMSEP
+225 GGTQSCLLMMSEP

-258 GQAQDSEQIVPGC
+258 GQSQDSEQIVPGC
-271 FAKGPDHDDYITAM
+271 FANGPDHDDYITAM

-320 AEDKVDITI
+320 AEDNVDIEI
-329 APTRHAYSSYL
+329 APTRHQYSSYL

-349 QHFRGESPDFTTG
+349 RHFRGESPDFITG
-362 EPETLPDEA
+362 EPETLPEEA

-380 LDLYPNSKTVFDL
+380 LDLYPKGKTVFDL

-399 ISHIPQFSINL
+399 VSHVHPFVINH
-410 DTGQEGCDTNL
+410 DTGTEEFDADQ

-428 VLGIPEGRDQ
+428 VLGIPDGRDR
-438 KIYPRTV
+438 KIYPRIV
-445 TENVVDGYR
+445 AENIVDDYQ

-468 TGTFI
+468 TGIFI
-473 QPLEGT
+473 HPREGT
-479 AVEQTDLILFENG
+479 AVEQTDLIVFENG
-492 TNDNPD
+492 TNENPD
-498 KREWIEERLASG
+498 RREWLEARLASG
-510 RQLFVLDP
+510 RQLFVFDP

-525 VRPFNRGGPPHTGE
+525 ARPFNRGVHPHDGE
-539 FKLGSDAM
+539 YKLASDAM

-561 LRGYDYLRTRTD
+561 LRAYDYLRTRMD

-583 KSAFFAYFAGALED
+583 KSAVYAYFAGALED
-597 GFASL
+597 GFTSL

-609 SYRNLTDTR
+609 SYRNVTDTK

-625 NLEVMAWG
+625 DLEVMAWG
-633 ILRHFDLIDLAACF
+633 ILRRFDLVDLTACF
-647 GNRPVR
+647 GNRPVQ

-664 LTDEVFDRHFL
+664 LTDEVFDQEFV

-683 LGEPTRT
+683 SGEVTKR

>member
-1 MRTFGPNVNGFYDVS
+1 MRTFGPNVNGFHDVS
-16 DQMIDNLRRRAEVH
+16 DQMIDYLRRRAEAH

-36 EKAELTS
+36 EKGGLTS

-57 FMTAIGDLPEE
+57 FMTAIGGLPEE
-68 RTPLNVQCTGSLD
+68 RTPLNVQCTDTLD
-81 RGGFTIEKLIYES
+81 RGRFTIEKLIYES
-94 MPEFYVTAALYVPK
+94 LPEFYVTAALYVPK
-108 GIESPQPAVVFVHG
+108 GIVSPQPAVVFVHG

-127 KSYPTYQAVCVDL
+127 KSYPVYQAVCVDL

-162 DSETGERI
+162 DPEKGERI

-180 AGLQFTLSG
+180 AGLQFTLGG
-189 ASIGRHFVWDVMRG
+189 ASIGRHFIWDVMRG
-203 IDYLETRPEVD
+203 IDYLETRSEVD
-214 PTCIGLTGNSG
+214 PTRIGLTGNSG
-225 GGTQACLLMMSEP
+225 GGTQSCLLMMSEP
-238 RFAASVPCTFV
+238 RFAISVPCTFV

-271 FAKGPDHDDYITAM
+271 FVNGPDHDDYITAM

-305 IEAVDRAKRIYALYG
+305 IEAVERAKRIYALYD
-320 AEDKVDITI
+320 AEDNVDIAI
-329 APTRHAYSSYL
+329 APTRHEYSSYL

-380 LDLYPNSKTVFDL
+380 LDLYPNSRTVCDL

-399 ISHIPQFSINL
+399 VSHDSRFAINHSIGQDGY
-410 DTGQEGCDTNL
+410 DTDP

-428 VLGIPEGRDQ
+428 VLGIPQGRNQ
-438 KIYPRTV
+438 KIYPRIV
-445 TENVVDGYR
+445 AENSVDGYQM
-454 TEEIFF
+454 EEIFF

-473 QPLEGT
+473 HPLAGA
-479 AVEQTDLILFENG
+479 AVEQTDLIVFENG
-492 TNDNPD
+492 TNDNPE
-498 KREWIEERLASG
+498 KQEWLKARLSAG
-510 RQLFVLDP
+510 RQLFVFDP

-525 VRPFNRGGPPHTGE
+525 VRSFNRGVHPHDGE
-539 FKLGSDAM
+539 FKLASDAM
-547 MLGIST
+547 MLAIST

-561 LRGYDYLRTRTD
+561 LRAYDYLRARSD
-573 VDQIGLYGIG
+573 VNQIGLYGIG
-583 KSAFFAYFAGALED
+583 KSAFYAYFAGALEA

-625 NLEVMAWG
+625 DLEVMAWG
-633 ILRHFDLIDLAACF
+633 ILRHFDLVDLAACF

-653 WIAPRNAKGEI
+653 WVTPRNAKGEV
-664 LTDEVFDRHFL
+664 LTDEMFDREFL
-675 AVARERGY
+675 AVARDRGY
-683 LGEPTRT
+683 SGEGTRA

>member
-1 MRTFGPNVNGFYDVS
+1 MRTFGPNVNGYYDAS
-16 DQMIDNLRRRAEVH
+16 YQMVDNLRRRAEAH
-30 FRRQEV
+30 FRRQEA

-43 IAAFEEHRKRVRDH
+43 IAAFEEHRKRVHDH
-57 FMTAIGDLPEE
+57 FMRAIGGLPEE
-68 RTPLNVQCTGSLD
+68 RTPLNVECTGSLD

-94 MPEFYVTAALYVPK
+94 QPEFYVTAALYVPK
-108 GIESPQPAVVFVHG
+108 GIASPQPAVVFVHG

-140 AANGFVVLAVDP
+140 AANGFIVLAVDP

-162 DSETGERI
+162 DLEKGERI

-180 AGLQFTLSG
+180 AGLQFTLGG
-189 ASIGRHFVWDVMRG
+189 ASIGRHFIWDVVRG

-214 PTCIGLTGNSG
+214 PTRIGLTGNSG

-238 RFAASVPCTFV
+238 RFAASVPCTFM

-271 FAKGPDHDDYITAM
+271 FVNGPDHDDYITAM

-305 IEAVDRAKRIYALYG
+305 MEAVDRAKRIYALYG
-320 AEDKVDITI
+320 TEDNVDIAV
-329 APTRHAYSSYL
+329 APTRHSYSPYL

-380 LDLYPNSKTVFDL
+380 LDLYPNSRTVFDL

-399 ISHIPQFSINL
+399 ISHVSQSAINH
-410 DTGQEGCDTNL
+410 DTDPI
-421 MRETITE
+421 RERIRK
-428 VLGIPEGRDQ
+428 VLGIPAQRNQ
-438 KIYPRTV
+438 TIHPRIV
-445 TENVVDGYR
+445 AENVVDGYR

-460 FSEPNIVV
+460 FSESNIVV

-473 QPLEGT
+473 HPLEGT
-479 AVEQTDLILFENG
+479 TVERTDLILFENG

-498 KREWIEERLASG
+498 KREWLESRLAAG
-510 RQLFVLDP
+510 RQLFVFDP

-525 VRPFNRGGPPHTGE
+525 VRAFNRGGQPHDGE

-553 MGLRVFDI
+553 MGLRVFDV
-561 LRGYDYLRTRTD
+561 LCGYDYLRTRSD

-583 KSAFFAYFAGALED
+583 SGAFYAYFAGALED
-597 GFASL
+597 GFVSL

-609 SYRNLTDTR
+609 SYRNVTDTR

-625 NLEVMAWG
+625 NLKVMAWN
-633 ILRHFDLIDLAACF
+633 LLQNFDLVDLMPCF
-647 GNRPVR
+647 GERPSR
-653 WIAPRNAKGEI
+653 WISPRNAKGEA
-664 LTDEVFDRHFL
+664 LTDETFDREFL
-675 AVARERGY
+675 TIAREQGY
-683 LGEPTRT
+683 LGEGTRT

>member
-1 MRTFGPNVNGFYDVS
+1 MRTFSPNVNGFHDVS
-16 DQMIDNLRRRAEVH
+16 DQMIDNLRRRAEAH
-30 FRRQEV
+30 FRRQEI

-57 FMTAIGDLPEE
+57 FMIAIGGLPEE
-68 RTPLNVQCTGSLD
+68 RSPLNVQCTGTLD
-81 RGGFTIEKLIYES
+81 RGAFTIEKLIYES
-94 MPEFYVTAALYVPK
+94 LPGFYVTAALYLPK
-108 GIESPQPAVVFVHG
+108 GIVSAQPAVVFVHG

-127 KSYPTYQAVCVDL
+127 KAYPVYQAVCVDL
-140 AANGFVVLAVDP
+140 ASNGFVVLAVDP

-162 DSETGERI
+162 DPEKGERI

-180 AGLQFTLSG
+180 AGLQFTLAG
-189 ASIGRHFVWDVMRG
+189 ASIGRHFIWDVMRG
-203 IDYLETRPEVD
+203 VDYLETRPEVD
-214 PTCIGLTGNSG
+214 PTRIGLTGNSG
-225 GGTQACLLMMSEP
+225 GGTQSCLLMMSEP

-271 FAKGPDHDDYITAM
+271 FVNGPDHDDYITAM

-305 IEAVDRAKRIYALYG
+305 IEAVERAKRIYALYG
-320 AEDKVDITI
+320 AEDKVDIAI
-329 APTRHAYSSYL
+329 GPTRHEYSPPL

-349 QHFRGESPDFTTG
+349 RHFRGESPDFTTA
-362 EPETLPDEA
+362 EPEILPDEA

-380 LDLYPNSKTVFDL
+380 LDLHPNSKTVFDL

-399 ISHIPQFSINL
+399 VSSGPQFGVNR
-410 DTGQEGCDTNL
+410 DTDH
-421 MRETITE
+421 MRETIAE
-428 VLGIPEGRDQ
+428 VLGIPEGRNQ
-438 KIYPRTV
+438 KIYPRIV
-445 TENVVDGYR
+445 AENVVDGYR

-473 QPLEGT
+473 HPLEGT
-479 AVEQTDLILFENG
+479 VVEQTDLIVFENG
-492 TNDNPD
+492 TSDNPD
-498 KREWIEERLASG
+498 RREWLEARLASG
-510 RQLFVLDP
+510 RQLFVFDP

-525 VRPFNRGGPPHTGE
+525 VRSFNRDVHPHDGE
-539 FKLGSDAM
+539 FKLASDAM

-561 LRGYDYLRTRTD
+561 LRGYAYLRSRAD

-583 KSAFFAYFAGALED
+583 KRALYAYFAGAIEA
-597 GFASL
+597 GFTSL

-625 NLEVMAWG
+625 DLDVMAWG
-633 ILRHFDLIDLAACF
+633 LLQNFDLVDLAPCF
-647 GNRPVR
+647 ENRPVR
-653 WIAPRNAKGEI
+653 WIAPRDATGKV
-664 LTDEVFDRHFL
+664 LTDEVFDQEFL

-683 LGEPTRT
+683 LGKGTRT

>member
-1 MRTFGPNVNGFYDVS
+1 MRTFGPNVNGYYDVS
-16 DQMIDNLRRRAEVH
+16 YQMVDNLRRRAEAH
-30 FRRQEV
+30 FRRQEA

-57 FMTAIGDLPEE
+57 FMRAIGGLPEE
-68 RTPLNVQCTGSLD
+68 RTPLNVECTGSLD
-81 RGGFTIEKLIYES
+81 RGTFTIEKLIYES
-94 MPEFYVTAALYVPK
+94 QPEFYVTAALYVPK
-108 GIESPQPAVVFVHG
+108 GIASPQPAVVFVHG

-140 AANGFVVLAVDP
+140 AANGFIVLAVDP

-162 DSETGERI
+162 DPENGERI

-180 AGLQFTLSG
+180 AGLQFTLGG
-189 ASIGRHFVWDVMRG
+189 ASIGRHFIWDVVRG

-214 PTCIGLTGNSG
+214 PTRIGLTGNSG

-238 RFAASVPCTFV
+238 RFAASVPCTFM

-258 GQAQDSEQIVPGC
+258 GQAQDSEQIVPRC
-271 FAKGPDHDDYITAM
+271 FANGPDHDDYITAM

-305 IEAVDRAKRIYALYG
+305 MEAVDRAKRIYALYG
-320 AEDKVDITI
+320 AEDNVDIAV
-329 APTRHAYSSYL
+329 APTRHSYSPYL

-399 ISHIPQFSINL
+399 ISHVSQSAINH
-410 DTGQEGCDTNL
+410 DTDQI
-421 MRETITE
+421 RETIRK
-428 VLGIPEGRDQ
+428 VLGIPAQRNQ
-438 KIYPRTV
+438 TIHPRIV
-445 TENVVDGYR
+445 AENVVDGYR

-460 FSEPNIVV
+460 FSESNIVV

-473 QPLEGT
+473 HPLEGT
-479 AVEQTDLILFENG
+479 TVERTDLILFENG

-498 KREWIEERLASG
+498 KREWLESRLAAG
-510 RQLFVLDP
+510 RQLFVFDP

-525 VRPFNRGGPPHTGE
+525 ARPFSRGGNPHGGE
-539 FKLGSDAM
+539 YKLGSDAM

-553 MGLRVFDI
+553 MGLRVFDV
-561 LRGYDYLRTRTD
+561 LCGYNYLRTRSD

-583 KSAFFAYFAGALED
+583 SGAFYAYFAGALED
-597 GFASL
+597 GFVSL

-609 SYRNLTDTR
+609 SYRNVTDTR

-625 NLEVMAWG
+625 NLKVMAWN
-633 ILRHFDLIDLAACF
+633 LLQNFDLVDLMPCF
-647 GNRPVR
+647 GERPSR
-653 WIAPRNAKGEI
+653 WISPRNAKGEA
-664 LTDEVFDRHFL
+664 LTDETFDREFL
-675 AVARERGY
+675 TITRERGY
-683 LGEPTRT
+683 LGEGTRT